1 MRSASILRGFVPVAV
16 SAIIGFAM
24 VCAEPL
30 LGETMGRE
38 TRAAISEEK
47 PLGSANYLAYG
58 MCRAWEKKNVA
69 NSCEVDT
76 WTSRINVTLDTTAA
90 EALETC
96 RDVRDVVARRTDAF
110 EGRGWRLRIENDR
123 GMLLAECGLR

>member
-1 MRSASILRGFVPVAV
+1 MANLRSFVPVAF
-16 SAIIGFAM
+16 SAIIGFAT
-24 VCAEPL
+24 VWAAPL
-30 LGETMGRE
+30 LGETMEQE
-38 TRAAISEEK
+38 TRSAISEEQQ
-47 PLGSANYLAYG
+47 LGSANYLAYG
-58 MCRAWEKKNVA
+58 MCRAWEKKSVA

-76 WTSRINVTLDTTAA
+76 WTSRISVTLDTTAA

-110 EGRGWRLRIENDR
+110 EGRGWRLRIENDY